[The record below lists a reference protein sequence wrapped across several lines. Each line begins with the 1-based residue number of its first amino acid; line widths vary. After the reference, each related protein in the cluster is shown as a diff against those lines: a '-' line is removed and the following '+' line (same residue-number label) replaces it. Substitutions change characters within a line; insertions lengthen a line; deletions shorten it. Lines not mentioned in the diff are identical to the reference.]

1 MHSPVKKFIP
11 CCSLTSKSSDIFC
24 LEVFW
29 IIFAS
34 KQCLICEYFSPDS
47 DRLLFYFWMD
57 DDSFLNKKHL
67 MIYLF
72 IIQLF
77 ASQDMNWSMWSR
89 FKRMTRLSF
98 QRPTS
103 LMNSFKHAKGSKEV
117 TSLGEYCLWTR
128 ISENYFIVQTLLD
141 RLNLRRLHKYEIN
154 SRQILPRPNNLIYSI
169 HIHFIASDVVL
180 HL

>member
-34 KQCLICEYFSPDS
+34 KQCLICEHFSPDS
-47 DRLLFYFWMD
+47 DEINFFYFWMD

-72 IIQLF
+72 II
-77 ASQDMNWSMWSR
+77 
-89 FKRMTRLSF
+89 
-98 QRPTS
+98 
-103 LMNSFKHAKGSKEV
+103 NSF
-117 TSLGEYCLWTR
+117 L
-128 ISENYFIVQTLLD
+128 
-141 RLNLRRLHKYEIN
+141 LHKI
-154 SRQILPRPNNLIYSI
+154 
-169 HIHFIASDVVL
+169 
-180 HL
+180 